1 MSGTKPEA
9 LRSRGGGQI
18 NEGGVTVR
26 KVNYDDDEHFNDW
39 RNHG

>member
-9 LRSRGGGQI
+9 LKLRGDGQI
-18 NEGGVTVR
+18 MKGGLTVR
-26 KVNYDDDEHFNDW
+26 KVNYDDDEQFNDW